1 MTDRQY
7 TFKELELMLSKYK
20 DYLKELNLLE
30 LSIRH
35 PIQQVDENIGGG
47 TSNVKPHDSMLRT
60 LIKLEECEEIKTYT
74 DIGLAI
80 ENTFASLPKD
90 KQDAMM
96 EFYINRRKGPFRG
109 HAKRVAAKL
118 YIDASTLYRWRV
130 EITILF
136 AQKLKDST
144 TLHDIEQKTMVK
156 C

>member
-1 MTDRQY
+1 MNTEY
-7 TFKELELMLSKYK
+7 TFEELERMLSKYK

-80 ENTFASLPKD
+80 ENTFASLPAD
-90 KQDAMM
+90 KQEAMM
-96 EFYINRRKGPFRG
+96 EFYINRKKGPFRG

-118 YIDASTLYRWRV
+118 YVDASTLYRWRV
-130 EITILF
+130 EITTIF
-136 AQKLKDST
+136 AQKLNNCT
-144 TLHDIEQKTMVK
+144 TLHDIATKSVVK